1 MTRPRESI
9 KNVYSLLLAGESAT
23 LKSMFAGEPRMNTP
37 MQGEIKGTSAFERFV
52 QEQKAWLNGR
62 NAKPELIATTIT
74 GERMVT
80 EIVLYLQQEGQT
92 IDLPV
97 SIVADLA
104 EGGASS
110 VRVYHS
116 TWPLTGQ
123 HKVRPPL
130 LSPVEDLKEPEIIE
144 EYMAGI
150 GKPDTEAVLA
160 LFC

>member
-1 MTRPRESI
+1 
-9 KNVYSLLLAGESAT
+9 
-23 LKSMFAGEPRMNTP
+23 MFAGEPRMNTR

-52 QEQKAWLNGR
+52 QEQKAWLNER